1 MKQDGEQSTI
11 RIQMEIKPA
20 DKNHTRNLWSHIETL
35 KSMNTNIVMTF
46 RQKLW
51 KVLDQKELL
60 GLVS

>member
-11 RIQMEIKPA
+11 KIQMEIKPA
-20 DKNHTRNLWSHIETL
+20 DKNHTRNLWSNIETL